1 MGPFGAPKLC
11 ALARAHPVSW
21 DQPELRPVLEE
32 DVARALLGVDANA
45 IVGDDGA
52 RLGRDLELRG
62 DRRGTRT
69 KRESRGGE
77 ASVLVA
83 LRSVASSRRPRGA
96 RDSYLL
102 CRVLE
107 HGRERSLLGHAQN
120 SVRELGV
127 RSERYLE
134 RDLRPEGMG
143 IGSRERGAEGR
154 SQSFASFP
162 ARAFAAPYS
171 HRSLSLS
178 LSRQPRASLA
188 PRMQSTCPPT
198 LQIGLSTLSLSSIG
212 PE

>member
-1 MGPFGAPKLC
+1 MC

-69 KRESRGGE
+69 KRESRGWGKRQH
-77 ASVLVA
+77 SSLFDRWPRHVA
-83 LRSVASSRRPRGA
+83 LAARETLTSSAAYLSTAVKGASSGTLRTLYG
-96 RDSYLL
+96 
-102 CRVLE
+102 
-107 HGRERSLLGHAQN
+107 SLGSEV
-120 SVRELGV
+120 SVILNV
-127 RSERYLE
+127 TF
-134 RDLRPEGMG
+134 DLKGWESDRA
-143 IGSRERGAEGR
+143 RERGAEGR

-178 LSRQPRASLA
+178 LSRQPGASLP
-188 PRMQSTCPPT
+188 PRMQSTPPHAANRT
-198 LQIGLSTLSLSSIG
+198 FYTPSTR
-212 PE
+212 E